1 VGGWLWTSG
10 IRHRDD
16 CGALYASPVHRTPR
30 SAQMDRAYSARGT
43 VAGGWRCGIGKSG
56 RGAPPGPLDSLT
68 AQSVTRRTSN
78 HPSRA
83 PRKRSRE
90 GTAVKR
96 IDVWRAGVDDAGV
109 RHTDWPL
116 MDARN
121 ARVPWSRGRVL
132 QWSIE
137 VLWASVGSRRT
148 SATTD
153 TVHCNARPSSH
164 SQRRRQTTLALLIAT
179 GFPRMAAAA
188 GPSIAQSGWLHGHQS
203 PGTPYTTLAGLRAL
217 EWGVAWASIRHPA
230 GTLTE
235 PGVAAMVRS
244 VCSGLA
250 DTKRNT
256 VSSHPHAPVPSGR

>member
-1 VGGWLWTSG
+1 
-10 IRHRDD
+10 
-16 CGALYASPVHRTPR
+16 
-30 SAQMDRAYSARGT
+30 M
-43 VAGGWRCGIGKSG
+43 
-56 RGAPPGPLDSLT
+56 
-68 AQSVTRRTSN
+68 
-78 HPSRA
+78 
-83 PRKRSRE
+83 
-90 GTAVKR
+90 KR
-96 IDVWRAGVDDAGV
+96 IDGWRAGVDDAGV

-121 ARVPWSRGRVL
+121 ARVPWFRGRVL

-217 EWGVAWASIRHPA
+217 ERGVA
-230 GTLTE
+230 
-235 PGVAAMVRS
+235 
-244 VCSGLA
+244 
-250 DTKRNT
+250 
-256 VSSHPHAPVPSGR
+256 